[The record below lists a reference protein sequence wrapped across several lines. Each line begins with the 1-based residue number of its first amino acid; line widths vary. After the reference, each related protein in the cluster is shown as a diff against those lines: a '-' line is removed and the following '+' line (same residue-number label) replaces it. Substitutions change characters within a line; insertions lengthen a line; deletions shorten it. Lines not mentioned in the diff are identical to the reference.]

1 VTAPRS
7 WFAAAL
13 FLATALAGS
22 AADTDPYGDPLPA
35 GAKAR
40 LGTARLRAG
49 GYATPVLSADGK
61 TVFAQTNTGLQRF
74 DPATGA
80 ARGKVQKTF
89 GGSVAAVSADGT
101 RVALLGYGDV
111 TVWDVGA
118 GKVLVKVQRRLP
130 TSSHAAAMS
139 ADGKVLVLGAA
150 NDFGKADPIAVAVW
164 DVSAGKEVQQIKVP
178 YNQWANVAVSG
189 DGKTVATWGGHS
201 DPNAKGLPDPE
212 TDLNRFVHFWD
223 AATGKPLA
231 KFRTSGDGRGVA
243 AFGPDGATA
252 AVSNNNGSIDLV
264 DPKTG
269 ASKHLLLGRSRMGQW
284 LAFSPDGATLA
295 AASDDGAVQRWS
307 VADGVRLSTTE
318 PPVQGTFGARVLL
331 ADKDRGVAWT
341 RKGLALVVWEVP
353 SGKLVSPEGGHT
365 TAVRGIA
372 FTPDGKFVV
381 TSADEPG
388 GREATALKWE
398 LATGKPAGTVTLHQ
412 PGGALG
418 GFGPAAL
425 FSADVSRAL
434 VRDGSGTFGVYDA
447 ATGGQQFVLPVAEGY
462 GSQGAF
468 SGDGTRAVVTTS
480 GGDLKRALTRVTVW
494 DVAAGRRVLA
504 LDLPGVATATAAL
517 TPDNKSLVTASR
529 KPAETGIGTFVV
541 TAWDA
546 ATGAKKGEHTEE
558 GGYALAFVAPA
569 PDGKT
574 AAVVTAR
581 GQLVAFDLTTGKVGK
596 TYDAVKGGAVVAP
609 VFSPDG
615 KSLAVA
621 GQVGFGADPT
631 SPVRVIDWATG
642 ETKHTFASKGGSIA
656 ALAFS
661 PDGKWLV
668 SGCDDTTA
676 TVWDLSK

>member
-1 VTAPRS
+1 MTAPRS

-111 TVWDVGA
+111 TVWDVG
-118 GKVLVKVQRRLP
+118 
-130 TSSHAAAMS
+130 
-139 ADGKVLVLGAA
+139 
-150 NDFGKADPIAVAVW
+150 
-164 DVSAGKEVQQIKVP
+164 AGKEVQQIKVP

-398 LATGKPAGTVTLHQ
+398 LATGKPAGTPRT
-412 PGGALG
+412 
-418 GFGPAAL
+418 
-425 FSADVSRAL
+425 
-434 VRDGSGTFGVYDA
+434 
-447 ATGGQQFVLPVAEGY
+447 
-462 GSQGAF
+462 
-468 SGDGTRAVVTTS
+468 
-480 GGDLKRALTRVTVW
+480 
-494 DVAAGRRVLA
+494 
-504 LDLPGVATATAAL
+504 
-517 TPDNKSLVTASR
+517 
-529 KPAETGIGTFVV
+529 
-541 TAWDA
+541 
-546 ATGAKKGEHTEE
+546 
-558 GGYALAFVAPA
+558 
-569 PDGKT
+569 
-574 AAVVTAR
+574 
-581 GQLVAFDLTTGKVGK
+581 
-596 TYDAVKGGAVVAP
+596 
-609 VFSPDG
+609 
-615 KSLAVA
+615 
-621 GQVGFGADPT
+621 
-631 SPVRVIDWATG
+631 
-642 ETKHTFASKGGSIA
+642 
-656 ALAFS
+656 
-661 PDGKWLV
+661 
-668 SGCDDTTA
+668 
-676 TVWDLSK
+676 